1 MPKDVIKDII
11 EAMPYRMRKKA
22 EQSYERYKAE
32 KRETLSPKVVPVWG
46 CVIAD
51 LGEALSKLK

>member
-32 KRETLSPKVVPVWG
+32 KRETLSPEVVERLYFQV
-46 CVIAD
+46 
-51 LGEALSKLK
+51 LNEAKERGK